1 LLKSLRFAEFSARE
15 KNIAAAHEYTLDWAL
30 CNTDMQDISE
40 SEDLKK
46 ERTTIYSWLN
56 NAESLLWI
64 HGKPACGKST
74 LMKYVLRDSR
84 TRDYLHKW
92 AQGRELV
99 VAGFFFYEL
108 GTSTLQK
115 SQEGLFA
122 SILYEI
128 LHPHQKLLPSLFA
141 PLRNS
146 RHGRTEEFTWTLPE
160 LKVLFEA
167 LLSSSAEDVRICLF
181 IDGLDEYRPRDLSM
195 NCEEQ
200 VEWTSPSTTLPR
212 KINEGHREIVQII
225 KDMAQSSSLK
235 LCVASRPLDV
245 FAAAFTY
252 CKQVKLSN
260 LTRNDIRNYVIHRLK
275 VAASNRMALL
285 MEHLPDSMSTLS
297 WQIVSKA
304 DGVFLWVKLVIDRL
318 SYLAECGERFEHL
331 MTELSR
337 LPEEL
342 GGKDGLYMR
351 MWLNHSSDK
360 FLGLHLFSLTI
371 HTRDCTEWPYW
382 PHFLH
387 GNEHAPNE
395 HSASSRT
402 MQICPSQASLTQEQK
417 NAQMDME
424 VRCVRNRSAGLLEV
438 VEGGYPDSH
447 IVYGTT
453 INFIHLTAK
462 EFVQSKLLSTDDAKL
477 LPNPYA
483 CLFNLSTYCINPEIL
498 TKYGIHFLTGI
509 ALQYAKKA
517 EETTGRA
524 QTATLEGLQH
534 VIREYFDIHDE
545 PLDDDGFYTLGVR
558 NDLRLFL
565 AERLLRSGKTLA
577 QSLLPYTLTAIPR
590 CLPLSPKYRDFL
602 AAEPPLVELDTLRLL
617 LEHGADPNGKWHH
630 DRSYPPRSTWQM
642 VFSLIFGLGTI
653 PKYNQRLWCDMV
665 DLLLDYGADINDG
678 VTLRIHKIKQHE
690 LDQRLPRMEDPSF
703 EIKYSPLM
711 ISFQK
716 ARQSTKG
723 EIPALPLLLMRRGA
737 CLRLKE
743 IRQYKKYCK
752 SFENQLPN
760 SGTWFLRWLLASIPR
775 TLIKLRAESN
785 SAEPNGQ
792 GWAMAN
798 NFDIFAREWSIETE
812 SRRT

>member
-1 LLKSLRFAEFSARE
+1 LLNSLRFADFSARE
-15 KNIAAAHEYTLDWAL
+15 RNIAAAHEYTLNWAL
-30 CNTDMQDISE
+30 CSTRMQDISE

-46 ERTTIYSWLN
+46 ERTIIHSWLN
-56 NAESLLWI
+56 NAEPLLWI

-74 LMKYVLRDSR
+74 LMKYVLQDSR
-84 TRDYLHKW
+84 TRGYLRKW
-92 AQGRELV
+92 AQGRKLV

-128 LHPHQKLLPSLFA
+128 IQPHQKLLPSLFA
-141 PLRNS
+141 PLRDS
-146 RHGRTEEFTWTLPE
+146 RHGRTEEFTWTLTE

-167 LLSSSAEDVRICLF
+167 LLSSSAEDIRICLF
-181 IDGLDEYRPRDLSM
+181 IDGLDEYRPHDLNT
-195 NCEEQ
+195 NCEERI
-200 VEWTSPSTTLPR
+200 EWTPPSTILAR
-212 KINEGHREIVQII
+212 RVNEGHREIVQII

-245 FAAAFTY
+245 FAAAFTH

-275 VAASNRMALL
+275 IAASDQMALL
-285 MEHLPDSMSTLS
+285 MKRLPHSMSTLS
-297 WQIVSKA
+297 REIVTKA
-304 DGVFLWVKLVIDRL
+304 DGVFLWVKLVLDHL
-318 SYLAECGERFEHL
+318 SYLAECGEPFEHL

-351 MWLNHSSDK
+351 MWQNHSSDK
-360 FLGLHLFSLTI
+360 FLGLHLFNLVI
-371 HTRDCTEWPYW
+371 HTDDCTEWPYW

-387 GNEHAPNE
+387 GNGHAPNE

-402 MQICPSQASLTQEQK
+402 MHICPSQANLTQEQK

-438 VEGGYPDSH
+438 VEGEYPDSQ
-447 IVYGTT
+447 IVYGTS

-483 CLFNLSTYCINPEIL
+483 CLFSLSTYCTNPEF
-498 TKYGIHFLTGI
+498 TKQYGIRNLIEGT
-509 ALQYAKKA
+509 LRYAKKA

-524 QTATLEGLQH
+524 QSATLEGLQH
-534 VIREYFDIHDE
+534 VIRDDLGIHNE

-558 NDLRLFL
+558 ANLRLFL
-565 AERLLRSGKTLA
+565 AERLLRSGKPLA
-577 QSLLPYTLTAIPR
+577 QSLLPYTFTSSSRAYKLV
-590 CLPLSPKYRDFL
+590 K
-602 AAEPPLVELDTLRLL
+602 PPFVELDILRLL

-630 DRSYPPRSTWQM
+630 DRSHSPRSTWQKA
-642 VFSLIFGLGTI
+642 FSFIFEGGFQQS
-653 PKYNQRLWCDMV
+653 NEQAWCDMV
-665 DLLLDYGADINDG
+665 DLLLDYGADINNG
-678 VTLRIHKIKQHE
+678 VMLRIRTSDKI
-690 LDQRLPRMEDPSF
+690 RLYDPSWHWGL
-703 EIKYSPLM
+703 ETKYSPLM
-711 ISFQK
+711 ISFQR
-716 ARQSTKG
+716 AEQSTDGKV
-723 EIPALPLLLMRRGA
+723 PALPLLLMRRGA

-743 IRQYKKYCK
+743 ITQYKKYCK
-752 SFENQLPN
+752 GFENQLPN

-775 TLIKLRAESN
+775 TLIKSWAESN
-785 SAEPNGQ
+785 SAIRNGQ
-792 GWAMAN
+792 RWAIAKH
-798 NFDIFAREWSIETE
+798 FDPYHYVDYSDWST
-812 SRRT
+812 RT